1 MTQHAA
7 SGRTVTPP
15 RTFADNDH
23 TAFARALRSPWYTLV
38 AELQDTVHRTTA
50 AYAHAQGL
58 RALPLPVTTRTITC
72 PTGYGS
78 DTEAVR
84 VQINGVDTY
93 LQDSMQFLLEYGCRL
108 APGGC
113 WTIMPSFRVETPDAT
128 HLNQFTHSEAEIPG
142 GLENLMRY
150 VDGYVK
156 ALAGAILDEHGD
168 RLAVARGDI
177 SHLRRMADHRGPFAR
192 ATFEEA
198 VSIVGDI
205 EGCVR
210 DEGVWRALTRKGER
224 LLMERVS
231 EFVWLHHLDTLSVP
245 FYQAFGDDEAQT
257 ARAAD
262 LLFGMGEV
270 VGSGE
275 RHVDAGLLRKSIALH
290 DVHEEDY
297 DWYVRMREEAPME
310 TSGFGMG
317 VERFLMWV
325 LDHDDIRDIP
335 LVSRVAEPE
344 AWPSAIVRP

>member
-1 MTQHAA
+1 
-7 SGRTVTPP
+7 
-15 RTFADNDH
+15 
-23 TAFARALRSPWYTLV
+23 L
-38 AELQDTVHRTTA
+38 
-50 AYAHAQGL
+50 
-58 RALPLPVTTRTITC
+58 TTRTITC

-84 VQINGVDTY
+84 VQVNGVDTY

-113 WTIMPSFRVETPDAT
+113 WTIMPSFRGEAPDSA

-142 GLENLMRY
+142 DLEDLMDY

-156 ALAGAILDEHGD
+156 ALAWAILDEHGD
-168 RLAVARGDI
+168 RLAATRGDI
-177 SHLRRMADHRGPFAR
+177 SHLQRMACHAGPFAR
-192 ATFEEA
+192 VTLKEA
-198 VSIVGDI
+198 VHIVGDV

-210 DEGVWRALTRKGER
+210 DENLWRSLTRKGER
-224 LLMERVS
+224 LLMDRVN

-245 FYQAFGDDEAQT
+245 FYQAFGDDEAHT

-262 LLFGMGEV
+262 LLFGVGEV

-275 RHVDAGLLRKSIALH
+275 RHADAGLLRKSIALH
-290 DVHEEDY
+290 NVHEEDY
-297 DWYVRMREEAPME
+297 DWYVSMREELPMR

-344 AWPSAIVRP
+344 AWPRVIARP